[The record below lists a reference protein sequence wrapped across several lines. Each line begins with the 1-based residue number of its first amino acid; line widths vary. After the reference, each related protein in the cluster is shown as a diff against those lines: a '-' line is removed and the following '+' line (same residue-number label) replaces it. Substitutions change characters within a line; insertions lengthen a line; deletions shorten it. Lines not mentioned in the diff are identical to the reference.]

1 LRRTRAY
8 LIDNVN
14 AQLALEVLLLQLPVS
29 RKEKRL
35 PDAASPAAVR
45 AGD

>member
-1 LRRTRAY
+1 M
-8 LIDNVN
+8 DNV

-35 PDAASPAAVR
+35 PDAAAGIGSSTPA
-45 AGD
+45 